1 MKKTGA
7 WLAIYALEQVGVRF
21 TFGIPGV
28 QNTELYD
35 ELESSN
41 RITPVLVTHEGGG
54 AFMADAV
61 SRLSPSI
68 GTLVIVPAAGL
79 THASSGI
86 GEAFLD
92 GIPMLVVSGG
102 VRTDTGRHYQ
112 VHQMDL
118 HQFMRGLTKAT
129 FRIESHA
136 DIVPTI
142 FRAYDIATGGEP
154 GPVFIEIPLNLQA
167 FPGDIAELPIYRPPP
182 ATAPGQEGRIAEAAS
197 LIAAARHP
205 GLFAGWGARD
215 ALAQLTMLAE
225 YLQAPVSTTLQGL
238 SMFPANH
245 PLHAGFGFGPAAV
258 PAARLAFKSCD
269 CMIAV
274 GTRFSEIAT
283 GSYGATV
290 PDNLIHIDINPD
302 VFNANYPAK
311 VALAGDAAPLLDA
324 LIAAVKAQMPA
335 RPVDQGLQDL
345 IRREKRAYR
354 ESWYANDAPDKVNPA
369 RFFDELRHQAPD
381 DSITVLDD
389 GNHTF
394 LAAELYPIL
403 GHKNLILPTDFNCMG
418 YAVPAAIGAKLANPT
433 LPVNVIVGDGAFA
446 MTCMEILTAV
456 RNRLGVVYYV
466 FHDGALSQI
475 AQFQELPYARQ
486 TCTTLGAL
494 DVEGVARATG
504 AAHVRLA
511 DNAGLAAGITQA
523 NGLAAE
529 GRPVI
534 VDVAIDYSKRTAF
547 TVGAGKTTFL
557 RMPFGQKAR
566 IVARAVSRRILP
578 QDRKPIDEG
587 ATS

>member
-7 WLAIYALEQVGVRF
+7 WLTIYALEQIGVRF

-35 ELESSN
+35 ELDSSN
-41 RITPVLVTHEGGG
+41 RITPILVTHEGGG

-61 SRLSPSI
+61 SRLSSSV

-79 THASSGI
+79 THAASGI
-86 GEAFLD
+86 GEACLD
-92 GIPMLVVSGG
+92 GIPMLVLSGG

-129 FRIESHA
+129 FRIDSHA

-154 GPVFIEIPLNLQA
+154 GPVFVEIPLNLQA
-167 FPGDIAELPIYRPPP
+167 FAGEIPELPVYVPPQAQP
-182 ATAPGQEGRIAEAAS
+182 VGQDSLVATA
-197 LIAAARHP
+197 ARLLTGSVHP
-205 GLFAGWGARD
+205 GLFVGWGARD
-215 ALAQLTMLAE
+215 ALPQLRELAE

-238 SMFPANH
+238 SVFPGNH

-258 PAARLAFKSCD
+258 PAARAAFAGCD

-283 GSYGATV
+283 GSYSATV
-290 PDNLIHIDINPD
+290 PENLVHIDINPD
-302 VFNANYPAK
+302 VFNANYAAK
-311 VALAGDAAPLLDA
+311 VALAGDAGALLDA
-324 LIAAVKAQMPA
+324 LMAAIRMLSPPRA
-335 RPVDQGLQDL
+335 RDHGLQDL
-345 IRREKRAYR
+345 IRREKQAYR
-354 ESWYANDAPDKVNPA
+354 ETWYATDAAGKVNPA
-369 RFFDELRHQAPD
+369 RFFDALRRQAPD
-381 DSITVLDD
+381 DAITVLDD

-394 LAAELYPIL
+394 LAAELFPVH

-418 YAVPAAIGAKLANPT
+418 YAVPAAIGAKLTNPE

-446 MTCMEILTAV
+446 MTCMEILTAT
-456 RNRLGVVYYV
+456 RNALGIVYYV
-466 FHDGALSQI
+466 FHDGMLSQI
-475 AQFQELPYARQ
+475 AQFQQLPYNRQ
-486 TCTTLGAL
+486 TCTTLGGF
-494 DVEGVARATG
+494 DIEGVARATG
-504 AAHVRLA
+504 AAYVRMP
-511 DNAGLAAGITQA
+511 DNAAIAQAVGEAVGIA
-523 NGLAAE
+523 SG

-534 VDVAIDYSKRTAF
+534 VDVAIDYAKKTAF

-566 IVARAVSRRILP
+566 ILARAVGRRVT
-578 QDRKPIDEG
+578 G
-587 ATS
+587 